1 MKQNLISQILKI
13 LVIRLNIK
21 QKDFIISNLIVVVFT
36 ILIVLV
42 VYNFLTTRFIFDQNS
57 FLPIS
62 LFLLVLGGVLYYF
75 LSAQLF
81 DPLFKSEENIENHIK
96 ETLHELNTPV
106 ATIQINSKILQK
118 KEQNDKNITRLMR
131 IDESCDILLNLY
143 KQMEY
148 NIKEQ
153 IDNISIEE
161 FDIDDVIEKS
171 MVKHN
176 DIKGDIQI
184 TYEKKAF
191 MIVCDKNGFERVI
204 DNLLSNAIKYNKK
217 DGEIIISLDDN
228 ILKIQDT
235 GVGIDTKNLFHIFD
249 KYYQENSFSS
259 GIGLGLNIIK
269 AYCDRYKI
277 DIKID
282 SLKDKGSIFY
292 LNLKGVKW
300 QQKI

>member
-1 MKQNLISQILKI
+1 
-13 LVIRLNIK
+13 LNIK
-21 QKDFIISNLIVVVFT
+21 QKDFLISNIIVVVFT
-36 ILIVLV
+36 ILIVLII
-42 VYNFLTTRFIFDQNS
+42 YNFLTTKFGFDKNS
-57 FLPIS
+57 FLPIT

-81 DPLFKSEENIENHIK
+81 EPLFKSEENIENHIK

-118 KEQNDKNITRLMR
+118 KEQDEKNLSRLKR
-131 IDESCDILLNLY
+131 IDESCENLLNLY
-143 KQMEY
+143 NQMEY

-153 IDNISIEE
+153 IDNITIEQ
-161 FDIDDVIEKS
+161 FDISEIIEKS
-171 MVKHN
+171 LLKHH
-176 DIKGDIQI
+176 DIKGDIEI
-184 TYEKKAF
+184 IYEKKPYMLF
-191 MIVCDKNGFERVI
+191 TDKNGFERVL

-217 DGEIIISLDDN
+217 DGKIYITLQEN
-228 ILKIQDT
+228 ILTIKDT
-235 GVGIDTKNLFHIFD
+235 GIGIDTKNLFQIFD
-249 KYYQENSFSS
+249 KYYQEDSYSS

-282 SLKDKGSIFY
+282 SKKDEWSLFS

-300 QQKI
+300 QQKV

>member
-1 MKQNLISQILKI
+1 M
-13 LVIRLNIK
+13 
-21 QKDFIISNLIVVVFT
+21 IVVVFT

-42 VYNFLTTRFIFDQNS
+42 VYNFITTRFSFNQDN

-62 LFLLVLGGVLYYF
+62 LFVLILGGVLYYF

-81 DPLFKSEENIENHIK
+81 EPLFKSEENIENQIK

-118 KEQNDKNITRLMR
+118 KESDEKNISRLKR

-143 KQMEY
+143 NQMEY

-153 IDNISIEE
+153 IDSVSIDE
-161 FDIDDVIEKS
+161 FDVDDIIEKS
-171 MVKHN
+171 IIKHN
-176 DIKGDIQI
+176 DIKGYITI
-184 TYEKKAF
+184 TYEKKPF
-191 MIVCDKNGFERVI
+191 LIVADKNGFERVI

-217 DGEIIISLDDN
+217 DGKIIITLEND
-228 ILKIQDT
+228 ILKIEDT
-235 GVGIDTKNLFHIFD
+235 GVGIDTKNLFQIFD
-249 KYYQENSFSS
+249 KYYQENSLSS

-282 SLKDKGSIFY
+282 SKKDEGTIFS
-292 LNLKGVKW
+292 LNLEGVKW
-300 QQKI
+300 QQKR

>member
-1 MKQNLISQILKI
+1 M
-13 LVIRLNIK
+13 NIK
-21 QKDFIISNLIVVVFT
+21 QKDFLISNLIVVIFT

-42 VYNFLTTRFIFDQNS
+42 AYNFITTRFTFDQTN
-57 FLPIS
+57 FLPIT
-62 LFLLVLGGVLYYF
+62 LFLLVLGAVLYYF

-118 KEQNDKNITRLMR
+118 KENDDKNVARLKR
-131 IDESCDILLNLY
+131 IDESCEILLNLY
-143 KQMEY
+143 NQMEY

-153 IDNISIEE
+153 INNVNIEE
-161 FDIDDVIEKS
+161 FDIGEIIEKS
-171 MVKHN
+171 IIKHN
-176 DIKGDIQI
+176 DLIGNIKI
-184 TYEKKAF
+184 TYDKKAF
-191 MIVCDKNGFERVI
+191 MIVSDKNGFERVV

-217 DGEIIISLDDN
+217 DGKIIISLEND
-228 ILKIQDT
+228 ILKIEDS

-282 SLKDKGSIFY
+282 SQKDKGSIFY

>member
-1 MKQNLISQILKI
+1 
-13 LVIRLNIK
+13 LNIK
-21 QKDFIISNLIVVVFT
+21 QKDFLISNLIVVIFT

-42 VYNFLTTRFIFDQNS
+42 VYNFITTRFTFDQTN
-57 FLPIS
+57 FLPIT
-62 LFLLVLGGVLYYF
+62 LFLLILGAVLYYF

-81 DPLFKSEENIENHIK
+81 EPLFKSEENIENHIK

-118 KEQNDKNITRLMR
+118 KEQDDKNIARLKR

-143 KQMEY
+143 NQMEY

-153 IDNISIEE
+153 INNVSIEE
-161 FDIDDVIEKS
+161 FDIDDIIEKS
-171 MVKHN
+171 MIKHN
-176 DIKGDIQI
+176 DLKGDIKI
-184 TYEKKAF
+184 TYDKKAF

-217 DGEIIISLDDN
+217 NGEIIISLENN
-228 ILKIQDT
+228 ILKIEDT
-235 GVGIDTKNLFHIFD
+235 GVGIDTQNLFHIFD
-249 KYYQENSFSS
+249 KYYQENSLSN

-282 SLKDKGSIFY
+282 SKKDEGSVFY

>member
-1 MKQNLISQILKI
+1 M
-13 LVIRLNIK
+13 NIK
-21 QKDFIISNLIVVVFT
+21 QKDFLISNMIVVVFT

-42 VYNFLTTRFIFDQNS
+42 VYNFITTRFSFNQDN

-62 LFLLVLGGVLYYF
+62 LFVLILGGVLYYF

-81 DPLFKSEENIENHIK
+81 EPLFKSEENIENQIK

-118 KEQNDKNITRLMR
+118 KESDEKNISRLKR

-143 KQMEY
+143 NQMEY

-153 IDNISIEE
+153 IDSVSIDE
-161 FDIDDVIEKS
+161 FDVDDIIEKS
-171 MVKHN
+171 IIKHN
-176 DIKGDIQI
+176 DIKGYITI
-184 TYEKKAF
+184 TYEKKPF
-191 MIVCDKNGFERVI
+191 LIVADKNGFERVI

-217 DGEIIISLDDN
+217 DGKIIITLEND
-228 ILKIQDT
+228 ILKIEDT
-235 GVGIDTKNLFHIFD
+235 GVGIDTKNLFQIFD
-249 KYYQENSFSS
+249 KYYQENSLSS

-282 SLKDKGSIFY
+282 SKKDEGTIFS
-292 LNLKGVKW
+292 LNLEGVKW
-300 QQKI
+300 QQKR

>member
-1 MKQNLISQILKI
+1 M
-13 LVIRLNIK
+13 NIK
-21 QKDFIISNLIVVVFT
+21 QKDFLISNLIVVIFT

-42 VYNFLTTRFIFDQNS
+42 VYNFITTRFTFDQTN
-57 FLPIS
+57 FLPIT
-62 LFLLVLGGVLYYF
+62 LFLLILGAVLYYF

-118 KEQNDKNITRLMR
+118 KEQDDKNIARLKR

-143 KQMEY
+143 NQMEY

-153 IDNISIEE
+153 INNVSIEE
-161 FDIDDVIEKS
+161 FDIDDIIEKS
-171 MVKHN
+171 MIKHN
-176 DIKGDIQI
+176 DLKGDIKI
-184 TYEKKAF
+184 TYDKKAF

-217 DGEIIISLDDN
+217 NGEIIISLENN
-228 ILKIQDT
+228 ILKIEDT
-235 GVGIDTKNLFHIFD
+235 GVGIDTQNLFHIFD
-249 KYYQENSFSS
+249 KYYQENSLSN

-282 SLKDKGSIFY
+282 SKKDEGSVFY

>member
-1 MKQNLISQILKI
+1 M
-13 LVIRLNIK
+13 NIK
-21 QKDFIISNLIVVVFT
+21 QKDFLISNIIVVVFT
-36 ILIVLV
+36 ILIVLII
-42 VYNFLTTRFIFDQNS
+42 YNFLTTKFGFDKNS
-57 FLPIS
+57 FLPIT

-81 DPLFKSEENIENHIK
+81 EPLFKSEENIENHIK

-118 KEQNDKNITRLMR
+118 KEQDEKNLSRLKR
-131 IDESCDILLNLY
+131 IDESCENLLNLY
-143 KQMEY
+143 NQMEY

-153 IDNISIEE
+153 IDNITLEE
-161 FDIDDVIEKS
+161 FDISEIIEKS
-171 MVKHN
+171 VVKHH
-176 DIKGDIQI
+176 DIKGDIEI
-184 TYEKKAF
+184 IYEKKSYMLFA
-191 MIVCDKNGFERVI
+191 DKNGFERVL

-217 DGEIIISLDDN
+217 DGKIYITLQEN
-228 ILKIQDT
+228 ILTIKDT
-235 GVGIDTKNLFHIFD
+235 GIGIDTKNLFQIFD
-249 KYYQENSFSS
+249 KYYQEDSYSS

-282 SLKDKGSIFY
+282 SKKDEWSLFS

-300 QQKI
+300 QQKV

>member
-1 MKQNLISQILKI
+1 M
-13 LVIRLNIK
+13 
-21 QKDFIISNLIVVVFT
+21 VVFT

-62 LFLLVLGGVLYYF
+62 LFLLILGGVLYYF

>member
-1 MKQNLISQILKI
+1 M
-13 LVIRLNIK
+13 NIK
-21 QKDFIISNLIVVVFT
+21 QKDFLISNIIVVVFT
-36 ILIVLV
+36 ILIVLII
-42 VYNFLTTRFIFDQNS
+42 YNFLTTKFGFDKNS
-57 FLPIS
+57 FLPIT

-81 DPLFKSEENIENHIK
+81 EPLFKSEENIENHIK

-118 KEQNDKNITRLMR
+118 KEQDEKNLSRLKR
-131 IDESCDILLNLY
+131 IDESCENLLNLY
-143 KQMEY
+143 NQMEY

-153 IDNISIEE
+153 IDNITLEE
-161 FDIDDVIEKS
+161 FDISEIIEKS
-171 MVKHN
+171 LLKHH
-176 DIKGDIQI
+176 DIKGDIEI
-184 TYEKKAF
+184 NYEKKSYMLF
-191 MIVCDKNGFERVI
+191 TDKNGFERVI

-217 DGEIIISLDDN
+217 DGKIYITLQEN
-228 ILKIQDT
+228 ILTIKDT
-235 GVGIDTKNLFHIFD
+235 GIGIDTKNLFQIFD
-249 KYYQENSFSS
+249 KYYQEDSYSS

-282 SLKDKGSIFY
+282 SKKDEWSLFS

-300 QQKI
+300 QQKV

>member
-1 MKQNLISQILKI
+1 M
-13 LVIRLNIK
+13 NIK
-21 QKDFIISNLIVVVFT
+21 QKDFLISNIIVVVFT
-36 ILIVLV
+36 ILIVLII
-42 VYNFLTTRFIFDQNS
+42 YNFLTTKFGFDKNS
-57 FLPIS
+57 FLPIT

-81 DPLFKSEENIENHIK
+81 EPLFKSEENIENHIK

-118 KEQNDKNITRLMR
+118 KEQDEKNLSRLKR
-131 IDESCDILLNLY
+131 IDESCENLLNLY
-143 KQMEY
+143 NQMEY

-153 IDNISIEE
+153 IDNITLEE
-161 FDIDDVIEKS
+161 FDISEIIEKS
-171 MVKHN
+171 LLKHH
-176 DIKGDIQI
+176 DIKGDIEI
-184 TYEKKAF
+184 IYEKKSYMLF
-191 MIVCDKNGFERVI
+191 TDKNGFERVL

-217 DGEIIISLDDN
+217 DGKIYITLQEN
-228 ILKIQDT
+228 ILTIKDT
-235 GVGIDTKNLFHIFD
+235 GIGIDTKNLFQIFD
-249 KYYQENSFSS
+249 KYYQEDSYSS

-282 SLKDKGSIFY
+282 SKKDEWSLFS

-300 QQKI
+300 QQKV

>member
-1 MKQNLISQILKI
+1 
-13 LVIRLNIK
+13 LNIK
-21 QKDFIISNLIVVVFT
+21 QKDFLISNMIVVIFT

-42 VYNFLTTRFIFDQNS
+42 TYNFITTRFTFDQTS
-57 FLPIS
+57 FLPIT
-62 LFLLVLGGVLYYF
+62 LFLLILGAVLYYF

-81 DPLFKSEENIENHIK
+81 EPLFKSEENIENHIK

-118 KEQNDKNITRLMR
+118 KEDDEKNIKRLKR

-143 KQMEY
+143 NQMEY

-153 IDNISIEE
+153 INNVNIEE
-161 FDIDDVIEKS
+161 FDVDDIIEKS
-171 MVKHN
+171 MIKYN
-176 DIKGDIQI
+176 DIKGDIKI
-184 TYEKKAF
+184 TYDKKAF
-191 MIVCDKNGFERVI
+191 LIVSDKNGFERVI

-217 DGEIIISLDDN
+217 DGEIIISLEDD
-228 ILKIQDT
+228 ILKIEDT

-249 KYYQENSFSS
+249 KYYQENSLSN

>member
-1 MKQNLISQILKI
+1 M
-13 LVIRLNIK
+13 
-21 QKDFIISNLIVVVFT
+21 IVVIFT

-42 VYNFLTTRFIFDQNS
+42 TYNFITTRFTFDQTS
-57 FLPIS
+57 FLPIT
-62 LFLLVLGGVLYYF
+62 LFLLILGAVLYYF

-81 DPLFKSEENIENHIK
+81 EPLFKSEENIENHIK

-118 KEQNDKNITRLMR
+118 KEDDEKNIKRLKR

-143 KQMEY
+143 NQMEY

-153 IDNISIEE
+153 INNVNIEE
-161 FDIDDVIEKS
+161 FDVDDIIEKS
-171 MVKHN
+171 MIKYN
-176 DIKGDIQI
+176 DIKGDIKI
-184 TYEKKAF
+184 TYDKKAF
-191 MIVCDKNGFERVI
+191 LIVSDKNGFERVI

-217 DGEIIISLDDN
+217 DGEIIISLEDD
-228 ILKIQDT
+228 ILKIEDT

-249 KYYQENSFSS
+249 KYYQENSLSN

>member
-1 MKQNLISQILKI
+1 M
-13 LVIRLNIK
+13 
-21 QKDFIISNLIVVVFT
+21 ISNMIVVIFT
-36 ILIVLV
+36 ILIVLII
-42 VYNFLTTRFIFDQNS
+42 YNFITKEFGFDQNN
-57 FLPIS
+57 FFPVT
-62 LFLLVLGGVLYYF
+62 LFLLCFGGILYYF

-81 DPLFKSEENIENHIK
+81 EPLFKSEEKIENHIK

-118 KEQNDKNITRLMR
+118 KEQDDKNISRLKR
-131 IDESCDILLNLY
+131 IDESCENLLNLY
-143 KQMEY
+143 DQMEY

-161 FDIDDVIEKS
+161 FDIDELIEKS
-171 MVKHN
+171 IIKHH
-176 DIKGDIQI
+176 DIKGNITI
-184 TYEKKAF
+184 TYRKKPY
-191 MIVCDKNGFERVI
+191 MISADKNGFIRVF

-217 DGEIIISLDDN
+217 DGDIIVTIDN
-228 ILKIQDT
+228 DILSVRDT
-235 GVGIDTKNLFHIFD
+235 GIGIDTKNLFQIFD
-249 KYYQENSFSS
+249 KYFQEDDSIV

-269 AYCDRYKI
+269 SYCDKYKI

-282 SLKDKGSIFY
+282 SKKDEWSLFS

>member
-1 MKQNLISQILKI
+1 M
-13 LVIRLNIK
+13 NIK
-21 QKDFIISNLIVVVFT
+21 QKDFLISNLIVVIFT

-42 VYNFLTTRFIFDQNS
+42 VYNFITTRFTFDQTN
-57 FLPIS
+57 FLPIT
-62 LFLLVLGGVLYYF
+62 LFLLILGAVLYYF

-118 KEQNDKNITRLMR
+118 KEQDDKNIARLKR

-143 KQMEY
+143 NQMEY

-153 IDNISIEE
+153 INNVSIEE
-161 FDIDDVIEKS
+161 FDIDDIIEKS
-171 MVKHN
+171 MIKHN
-176 DIKGDIQI
+176 DLKGDIKI
-184 TYEKKAF
+184 TYDKKAF

-217 DGEIIISLDDN
+217 NGEIIISLENN
-228 ILKIQDT
+228 ILKIEDT
-235 GVGIDTKNLFHIFD
+235 GVGIDTQNLFHIFD
-249 KYYQENSFSS
+249 KYYQENSLSN

-282 SLKDKGSIFY
+282 SKKDEGSVFY

-300 QQKI
+300 QQKV